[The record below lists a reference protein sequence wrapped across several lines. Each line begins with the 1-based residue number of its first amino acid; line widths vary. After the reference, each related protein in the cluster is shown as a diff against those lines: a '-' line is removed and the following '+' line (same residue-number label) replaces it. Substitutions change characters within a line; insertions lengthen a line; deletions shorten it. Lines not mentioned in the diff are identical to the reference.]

1 MESNVKHSL
10 TLLAATVMTVASGL
24 ASRPAAA
31 AQLALSPVPLFASTS
46 AKPNVLLTFANSNS
60 MDEDPTGLA
69 VGSASPASK
78 SEIARGVAKA
88 LVAKYTGSIN
98 MGLEAFQQTTSG
110 SDPVTLMYLHSSP
123 YDISFDPA
131 DYNPAFTG
139 NRSSQTK
146 KFRAPNVSTAGLY
159 IYYNVNLPFYASTNQ
174 GSAFCYSSTASA
186 AANAAHPNGFSNQDA
201 THEVLWSGPWDS
213 YRCFST
219 KSNTSNALP
228 GGGVSEGS
236 AGWSGFQFTSS
247 FFPTDSDLG
256 QGITDFGRFIAWN
269 YVSRTWFSNGSPGKG
284 YIHIPIAALDS
295 TQAAKFN
302 TKLGTSQF
310 ATNAPMNSAYPLQNA
325 GLTPLQGS
333 LQTATSY
340 FAGSLSS
347 AEGGALPTPPA
358 SCGRNYNILLTNG
371 LPSVK
376 ADGTPSSNIT
386 AMLSDAAAAAT
397 TLRTQQNVITY
408 VVGFALPYG
417 VSPTQLDTI
426 AAAGG
431 TGTAYNATDA
441 ATLNAQLDTIFT
453 DILRRSGAGSS
464 VALNSSSA
472 STGSFIY
479 QAKFDAAS
487 NGQLLAYA
495 IQTDGS
501 LAASP
506 TWDAGQVLNGQD
518 PSSGRAIITYKPST
532 GAGVRFRWPTNPASP
547 GATDL
552 DAAQITALNSNSSGT
567 ADGRGSG
574 RLDWLRGVR
583 TLEGSDPSTQF
594 RQRGSVLGDI
604 VNSAPTYVD
613 APGRNSR
620 RNARDSTYQTF
631 RDTMAART
639 PMIYVGANDGL
650 LHAFRASDGTELF
663 AYMPSQVYANLSK
676 LTSQGYSHQ
685 YYVDGSPEVAD
696 AKFASGWRS
705 VLVSGL
711 NAGGKGVFALDV
723 TDPGTFSEVNAD
735 AISLWEFGPT
745 QDSSVGYVF
754 DSPTIVKLNN
764 GQWAAVFGNGYNN
777 SGTGQAGIFIVNI
790 ETGALIKRILTGVG
804 DTTTPN
810 GIGRTTVVDLDG
822 NGTADAVYGGDLRGN
837 LWKFDISDSNA
848 TNWVVGFSG
857 SPLFNAT
864 VGGVPQPITA
874 APEVTSHPSGGYIIL
889 FGTGQYLATGD
900 PSTTYTQ
907 SLYGVRD
914 NGTGSLTRSNL
925 VAQTITTTTISS
937 VTYRNV
943 STNTVDWASKSG
955 WYVDLP
961 SSGERVAVDPV
972 LRNGRAIFV
981 SLVPNTDPCSAGGTG
996 WLMEIDY
1003 LTGGQ
1008 LPIRTLDTNG
1018 DNLVTTAD
1026 ALVAGMQLAGISSA
1040 PAIQTGYGSETTPLE
1055 NKYLNQSSGNVATV
1069 RESSSPFSSRRMSW
1083 RQER

>member
-1 MESNVKHSL
+1 VKHPL
-10 TLLAATVMTVASGL
+10 TLLAATVLTVGSGL

-31 AQLALSPVPLFASTS
+31 APLTLSPVPLFASTT
-46 AKPNVLLTFANSNS
+46 ARPNVLLTFANSNS
-60 MDEDPTGLA
+60 MDEDATGLA
-69 VGSASPASK
+69 VGSASANSK
-78 SEIARGVAKA
+78 SEIARSVAKA

-98 MGLEAFQQTTSG
+98 MGLEAFQQTTG
-110 SDPVTLMYLHSSP
+110 GGDPVTLMYLHSSP
-123 YDISFDPA
+123 YDVSFDPA

-146 KFRAPNVSTAGLY
+146 KFRAPNVSTPGLY
-159 IYYNVNLPFYASTNQ
+159 VYYNVNLPFYAGSNQ
-174 GSAFCYSSTASA
+174 GNGFCYSNTANA
-186 AANAAHPNGFSNQDA
+186 AANVGHPTGFNNG
-201 THEVLWSGPWDS
+201 EVLWGGPWDS
-213 YRCFST
+213 YRCFNS
-219 KSNTSNALP
+219 KNNTSNNLP
-228 GGGVSEGS
+228 PAVSDGS
-236 AGWSGFQFTSS
+236 AGYGGLFYQGA

-256 QGITDFGRFIAWN
+256 QGITDFGRFITWN
-269 YVSRTWFSNGSPGKG
+269 YVSPTWFSNGSPGKG

-295 TQAAKFN
+295 TQAGKFN

-310 ATNAPMNSAYPLQNA
+310 ATNQPMNAAYPLQNA

-333 LQTATSY
+333 LQTANSY
-340 FAGSLSS
+340 FAGTLGTS
-347 AEGGALPTPPA
+347 EGGALAAPPN

-376 ADGTPSSNIT
+376 ADGTPSSDVT
-386 AMLSDAAAAAT
+386 TMLSDASTAAAN
-397 TLRTQQNVITY
+397 LRTQQSVLTY

-417 VSPTQLDTI
+417 VNPTQLDTI
-426 AAAGG
+426 AASGG

-441 ATLNAQLDTIFT
+441 ATLTAQLDAIFA
-453 DILRRSGAGSS
+453 DILRRAGAASS

-472 STGSFIY
+472 NTGNYVY
-479 QAKFDAAS
+479 QAKFDAGS
-487 NGQLLAYA
+487 NGQLLAYP
-495 IQTDGS
+495 IQSDGS
-501 LAASP
+501 LAVSP
-506 TWDAGQVLNGQD
+506 SWDAGQVLNGQD
-518 PSSGRAIITYKPST
+518 ASSGRAIITYKPSN
-532 GAGVRFRWPTNPASP
+532 GAGVRFRWPVDATSP
-547 GATDL
+547 SATELDL
-552 DAAQITALNSNSSGT
+552 AQVTALNTNSSGT
-567 ADGRGSG
+567 ADARGSG

-583 TLEGSDPSTQF
+583 TQEGGNTSTQF
-594 RQRGSVLGDI
+594 RQRSSVLGDI
-604 VNSAPTYVD
+604 VNSAPAYVD

-620 RNARDSTYQTF
+620 RNARDATYQAF
-631 RDTMAART
+631 RDTMASR
-639 PMIYVGANDGL
+639 PSMIYVGANDGL
-650 LHAFRASDGTELF
+650 LHGFRASDGVELL
-663 AYMPSQVYANLSK
+663 AYMPSQVYSNLSK
-676 LTSQGYSHQ
+676 LTSQSYSHQ
-685 YYVDGSPEVAD
+685 YYVDGTPEVAD
-696 AKFASGWRS
+696 AKFSTGWRS

-711 NAGGKGVFALDV
+711 NAGGKGIFALDV

-735 AISLWEFGPT
+735 ALSLWEFGTT
-745 QDSSVGYVF
+745 QDTSIGYVF

-810 GIGRTTVVDLDG
+810 GVGRTAVVDLDG

-837 LWKFDISDSNA
+837 LWKFDLSDTNS
-848 TNWVVGFSG
+848 TNWAVAFSG
-857 SPLFNAT
+857 SPLFNGT
-864 VGGVPQPITA
+864 VSGNPQPITA
-874 APEVTSHPSGGYIIL
+874 APEVTAHPSGGYMVM

-900 PSTTYTQ
+900 PTTTTQQ

-914 NGTGSLTRSNL
+914 NGSGNLTRSNL
-925 VAQTITTTTISS
+925 VAQTITTTTVSG
-937 VTYRNV
+937 VLYRNV
-943 STNTVDWASKSG
+943 STNTVDWSSMSG

-981 SLVPNTDPCSAGGTG
+981 SLVPNTDPCAAGGTG

-1018 DNLVTTAD
+1018 DNLVSAAD
-1026 ALVAGMQLAGISSA
+1026 ALVAGKQLAGISSA
-1040 PAIQTGYGSETTPLE
+1040 PAIQTGYGSETAPLE